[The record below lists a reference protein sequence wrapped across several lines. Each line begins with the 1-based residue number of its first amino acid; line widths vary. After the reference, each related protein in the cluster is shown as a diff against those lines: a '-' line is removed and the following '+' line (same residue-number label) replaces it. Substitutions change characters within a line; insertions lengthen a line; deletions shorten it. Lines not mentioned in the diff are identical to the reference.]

1 MFDLTVSGKIMKVFG
16 QLAEGED
23 YVFVLEED
31 YFSDG
36 AVRVRYYNVYVSPK
50 EYERRAK
57 LIVEGRRIGV
67 AAYTLEIQYPPD
79 GSQKGTSLGIRASR
93 LFIL

>member
-1 MFDLTVSGKIMKVFG
+1 MFDLTVSGKITKVFG
-16 QLAEGED
+16 QLEEGGD
-23 YVFVLEED
+23 YVFSLEED

-36 AVRVRYYNVYVSPK
+36 AVRVRYYNVYVSQN
-50 EYERRAK
+50 EYQRRTK

-67 AAYTLEIQYPPD
+67 VAYTLELQFPPD